1 MVVVENDDSNEPNNL
16 FQENKLIDK
25 TTAVLIRI
33 EFKQMVDDMP
43 INVLVADLSTFE
55 ITYANTSSVETLKTL
70 EHVLPCKET
79 SAKRVVF

>member
-1 MVVVENDDSNEPNNL
+1 
-16 FQENKLIDK
+16 
-25 TTAVLIRI
+25 
-33 EFKQMVDDMP
+33 MVDDMP